1 MVSVNY
7 ESYNETINEKDAV
20 YKLPNKLE
28 NDIWNI
34 DDSFFKNWR
43 SQYKSWSRQN
53 KINFGIIQNK
63 DVKNHI
69 KGYAYQALVGKK
81 LSIRTLVD
89 YFRSSRLD
97 IFNSFISIKAFK
109 SKTYKEILSEEN
121 IEKHYEL
128 YLSSK
133 EQNLKDPY
141 KLIFFRQIPSFLFS
155 INDYR
160 GHDDNSDIWDVRNID
175 ESKISKHRS
184 DFKLNFSNISNKD
197 HKWLAK
203 KFIKVRLSTLKQTTC
218 ASDLRIIAHFLN
230 FLYRNSIDIDKLTR
244 SDIESYIFV
253 LQKEKFD
260 KRVFLL
266 SIKTFVKYLQL
277 SQNEHAPETNI
288 EALIFNQ
295 DYPRRTNKKDKTV
308 KYIEDEILEQLE
320 NNLDKLTPAKYI
332 PVIILLRASGWRISD
347 VLNLRY
353 DNCLSKTKNG
363 YFLSGDIQKTQVLEH
378 KIPISDEI
386 VAIVKDCIESTKS
399 NKYNKDK

>member
-81 LSIRTLVD
+81 LSLRTLVD

-141 KLIFFRQIPSFLFS
+141 KLIFFREIPSFLFS

-230 FLYRNSIDIDKLTR
+230 FLYR
-244 SDIESYIFV
+244 
-253 LQKEKFD
+253 
-260 KRVFLL
+260 
-266 SIKTFVKYLQL
+266 
-277 SQNEHAPETNI
+277 
-288 EALIFNQ
+288 
-295 DYPRRTNKKDKTV
+295 
-308 KYIEDEILEQLE
+308 
-320 NNLDKLTPAKYI
+320 
-332 PVIILLRASGWRISD
+332 
-347 VLNLRY
+347 
-353 DNCLSKTKNG
+353 
-363 YFLSGDIQKTQVLEH
+363 
-378 KIPISDEI
+378 KI
-386 VAIVKDCIESTKS
+386 
-399 NKYNKDK
+399 